1 MNKKVYWPHARI
13 FGGVFFVSLL
23 AVASMSFSG
32 HFVEVRAQ
40 SSLGGPLPNLTTLE
54 TALFTGGQKNFF
66 KLWDPIHGLGP
77 VFTNSACAN
86 CHSQPVPGG
95 NSPQKITLFG
105 ATNLDGSFNPLT
117 GEGGPLL
124 QPNSV
129 SKFLP
134 TCTLAGETI
143 PADATIVGQR
153 LSPPAFG
160 SGLINSIDQN
170 SILANA
176 IDKGMGVHGTAAM
189 VLDENGQSK
198 VGRFGKKA
206 QFADLLQFTSE
217 ALTHD
222 LGVTSP
228 LIPTEDLPQGQPIP
242 PACELAAEPNDP
254 GGKQLVAIFHFVE
267 YLAPVTPGTPNV
279 NGQALFNSIGC
290 ALCHLPSYTT
300 APSVSVALD
309 LNGKTLVSK
318 ALSNQ
323 QVNLYSDLLLHDMG
337 PGLADNIP
345 QGAASGSQWRT
356 TPLWGLSLRTQ
367 YLHDGRTTDLTT
379 AIKDHGGEAQQVV
392 QNFNTLSSSDQAD
405 LVSFISSL

>member
-1 MNKKVYWPHARI
+1 MKRKAYWPFART
-13 FGGVFFVSLL
+13 FGAMFVVWLL
-23 AVASMSFSG
+23 AVVAISVSGSFPD
-32 HFVEVRAQ
+32 VKAE

-54 TALFTGGQKNFF
+54 TALFTSGQKNFF
-66 KLWDPIHGLGP
+66 KLWDPVHGLGP
-77 VFTNSACAN
+77 VFTNSACTN

-105 ATNLDGSFNPLT
+105 TTNLDGTFNPLT
-117 GEGGPLL
+117 NEGGPLL
-124 QPNSV
+124 QPISI
-129 SKFLP
+129 SKFQP
-134 TCTLAGETI
+134 VCTLSGETI
-143 PADATIVGQR
+143 PSDATIVAQR
-153 LSPPAFG
+153 LSPPTFG

-176 IDKGMGVHGTAAM
+176 IDKGMGIHGTAGM
-189 VLDENGQSK
+189 VLDENGQTK
-198 VGRFGKKA
+198 VGRFGRKA

-222 LGVTSP
+222 LGITSP
-228 LIPTEDLPQGQPIP
+228 LISTEDLPQGQPIP
-242 PACELAAEPNDP
+242 PACVVAAEPNDT
-254 GGKQLVAIFHFVE
+254 GGKQLVAIFHFEE
-267 YLAPVTPGTPNV
+267 YLAPSNPGTPNV
-279 NGQALFNSIGC
+279 NGQAIFNSIGC

-337 PGLADNIP
+337 AGLADNIQ
-345 QGAASGSQWRT
+345 QGAATGSQWRT

-367 YLHDGRTTDLTT
+367 YLHDGRTSNLTT
-379 AIKDHGGEAQQVV
+379 AIQDHGGEAQQVI
-392 QNFNTLSSSDQAD
+392 QTFNTLSSSDQAD
-405 LVSFISSL
+405 LLTFISSL

>member
-1 MNKKVYWPHARI
+1 MNAKSYWPFARTL
-13 FGGVFFVSLL
+13 GAMFVVWLL
-23 AVASMSFSG
+23 AIGAISVSERFSD
-32 HFVEVRAQ
+32 VKAQ
-40 SSLGGPLPNLTTLE
+40 STLGGPLPNLTTLE
-54 TALFTGGQKNFF
+54 TALFTSGQKNFF
-66 KLWDPIHGLGP
+66 KLWDPVHGLGP
-77 VFTNSACAN
+77 VFTNSACTN
-86 CHSQPVPGG
+86 CHSQPAPGG

-105 ATNLDGSFNPLT
+105 TTNPDGSFNPLT
-117 GEGGPLL
+117 NEGGPLL
-124 QPNSV
+124 QPISV

-134 TCTLAGETI
+134 LCTLAGETI
-143 PADATIVGQR
+143 PADATIVAQR
-153 LSPPAFG
+153 LSPPTFG
-160 SGLINSIDQN
+160 AGLINSIDQN

-176 IDKGMGVHGTAAM
+176 IDKGMGIQGTAGM

-198 VGRFGKKA
+198 VGRFGRKA

-222 LGVTSP
+222 LGITSP
-228 LIPTEDLPQGQPIP
+228 LISTEDLPQGQPIP
-242 PACELAAEPNDP
+242 PACAFAAEPNDAS
-254 GGKQLVAIFHFVE
+254 GKQMLAIFHFVE
-267 YLAPVTPGTPNV
+267 YLAPSNPGTPNV

-323 QVNLYSDLLLHDMG
+323 PVNLYSDLLLHDMG

-345 QGAASGSQWRT
+345 QGAASGRQWRT

-367 YLHDGRTTDLTT
+367 YLHDGRTNNLTT
-379 AIKDHGGEAQQVV
+379 AIQDHGGEAQQVIDT
-392 QNFNTLSSSDQAD
+392 FNVLSASDQAD
-405 LVSFISSL
+405 LLSFISSL

>member
-1 MNKKVYWPHARI
+1 
-13 FGGVFFVSLL
+13 
-23 AVASMSFSG
+23 VA
-32 HFVEVRAQ
+32 
-40 SSLGGPLPNLTTLE
+40 E
-54 TALFTGGQKNFF
+54 TALFTSGQRNFF
-66 KLWDPIHGLGP
+66 KLWDPLHGLGP
-77 VFTNSACAN
+77 VFTNTACTN

-105 ATNLDGSFNPLT
+105 TTNLDGSFNPLT
-117 GEGGPLL
+117 NEGGPLL
-124 QPNSV
+124 QPISV
-129 SKFLP
+129 SRFLP
-134 TCTLAGETI
+134 ACTLVGESI

-153 LSPPAFG
+153 LSPPTFG
-160 SGLINSIDQN
+160 AGLINSIDQN

-176 IDKGMGVHGTAAM
+176 IDKGMGIHGTAGL

-198 VGRFGKKA
+198 VGRFGRKA

-228 LIPTEDLPQGQPIP
+228 LIATEDLPQGQPIP
-242 PACELAAEPNDP
+242 PACATAAEPNDAA
-254 GGKQLVAIFHFVE
+254 GKQLVAIFHFVE
-267 YLAPVTPGTPNV
+267 YLAPSNPGSPNV

-309 LNGKTLVSK
+309 LNGKTLASK

-323 QVNLYSDLLLHDMG
+323 PVNLYSDLLLHDMG
-337 PGLADNIP
+337 PGLADNIV
-345 QGAASGSQWRT
+345 QGAATGSQWRT

-367 YLHDGRTTDLTT
+367 YLHDGRTNNLTT
-379 AIKDHGGEAQQVV
+379 AINDHGGEAQQVI
-392 QNFNTLSSSDQAD
+392 QTFNALPASDQTD
-405 LVSFISSL
+405 VLSFISSL